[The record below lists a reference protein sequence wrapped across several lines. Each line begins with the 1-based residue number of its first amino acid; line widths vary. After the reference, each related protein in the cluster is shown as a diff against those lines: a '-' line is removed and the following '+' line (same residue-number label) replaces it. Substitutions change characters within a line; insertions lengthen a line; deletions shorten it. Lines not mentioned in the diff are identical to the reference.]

1 MEAEA
6 RTTGVSVLLVVRIA
20 AHASM
25 HQHAKNVVMDIIFML
40 VSASLV
46 VRQARSPMGKTVW
59 TEGNVLIALKTAWD
73 VQTNQHAY
81 TVATASI
88 YTQTV
93 ASTVVR
99 QDILHGGEVR
109 ELLAVHVWHVSL
121 DVIPV
126 VMPIR
131 ALDAVQVY
139 IY

>member
-1 MEAEA
+1 MAQ
-6 RTTGVSVLLVVRIA
+6 SY
-20 AHASM
+20 
-25 HQHAKNVVMDIIFML
+25 
-40 VSASLV
+40 SAQISALGWTN
-46 VRQARSPMGKTVW
+46 GK
-59 TEGNVLIALKTAWD
+59 
-73 VQTNQHAY
+73 
-81 TVATASI
+81 S
-88 YTQTV
+88 
-93 ASTVVR
+93 VR

>member
-1 MEAEA
+1 
-6 RTTGVSVLLVVRIA
+6 
-20 AHASM
+20 
-25 HQHAKNVVMDIIFML
+25 ML

-93 ASTVVR
+93 ALTVVR